1 MGLIEKIVGMVS
13 RQPPVEAGS
22 GAQRSAA
29 PHLGVRP
36 APPQLSSPGPALARR
51 RYLAELRRYEVET
64 DELVAGIRD
73 KDERRKNDRVD
84 QWILFALIAIAAI
97 ALLGMDQEEW
107 SPYLSPTLIAGAL
120 LRLVWVTRGRG
131 RGSSDSS

>member
-84 QWILFALIAIAAI
+84 Q
-97 ALLGMDQEEW
+97 EEW